1 MNELSCGVA
10 RDLLPLYADQLAG
23 EESRIL
29 IETHLKICD
38 SCRAALAS
46 MQLPPEP
53 ALNAEDSLRKLN
65 SRLRRSK
72 RIRLAL
78 LALLAFWLV
87 AGLVLTLPGYFR
99 FRPSGPT
106 RGYYFYEAMKGY
118 TNPEL
123 LTTTRRSRTFYVLEE
138 PMTVPVNGGT
148 LTLQSAYYD
157 WRGFVVEG
165 VLDYDDDEQAQ
176 ALWMKDDLPDL
187 ELTKKSRGKRF
198 GGEHNGLPG
207 YGMASTV
214 RAVYKNFRFPGLPFT
229 MRYGD
234 AEATLRL
241 TRVKGERWLEDMGF
255 TAWHGDISLT
265 AIPLNF
271 DGKLGLQ
278 LVFDHGESWSTSSY
292 YHDKLW
298 LEGPDGLRVEQET
311 VGNAHRFDVPFENA
325 ALYALHLEA
334 NILLFAEMQQTIAI
348 FDIPLR

>member
-23 EESRIL
+23 EESRAL
-29 IETHLKICD
+29 VEAHLQACEA
-38 SCRAALAS
+38 CQAALAS
-46 MQLPPEP
+46 MQATPEP
-53 ALNAEDSLRKLN
+53 PLNAEDSLRKLN

-78 LALLAFWLV
+78 FALLAFWLV
-87 AGLVLTLPGYFR
+87 AGLALTLPGYIKS
-99 FRPSGPT
+99 RPSVVH
-106 RGYYFYEAMKGY
+106 GYYFYEAMKDH
-118 TNPEL
+118 TNPVL
-123 LTTTRRSRTFYVLEE
+123 LTTTRRSRTLYVLEK
-138 PMTVPVNGGT
+138 PVTVPISGGT

-157 WRGFVVEG
+157 WRGLVVEG

-176 ALWMKDDLPDL
+176 ALWMKDNLLDL
-187 ELTKKSRGKRF
+187 ELKQKSRGKRF

-207 YGMASTV
+207 HGMASTV

-234 AEATLRL
+234 AQVTLRL

-271 DGKLGLQ
+271 DGKLGLY
-278 LVFDHGESWSTSSY
+278 LVFDHGDSWSTSSY

-298 LEGPDGLRVEQET
+298 LEGPGGLRVEQDT
-311 VGNAHRFDVPFENA
+311 VGNAHRFDVPFEDA
-325 ALYALHLEA
+325 SQYTLHLEA
-334 NILLFAEMQQTIAI
+334 NITMFADMQQTIAV